1 MAADFDAVVG
11 LVTTFVVAVAT
22 SSAKAATPGLALC
35 RY

>member
-11 LVTTFVVAVAT
+11 RVTTFVVAVAN
-22 SSAKAATPGLALC
+22 SSVKAATPGFALC